1 MTSVEPDIESEALL
15 ETAANDAYQAIIEE
29 EEDVDEANS
38 SQDEDVIWLR
48 EQIENNKA
56 ISWINRPSVYILGL
70 VICIFMIAFA
80 STIGVKQIIL
90 FKLACNTVANSK
102 GYCDPIETQVLVS
115 SYEMYSMVGG
125 TLVSLIPVAKAGE
138 LSDIYGRKPFSLPCL
153 FRRQHLIYV
162 HILYFIIIILSHLN
176 YYWEHNGFLQYVE
189 E

>member
-102 GYCDPIETQVLVS
+102 GY
-115 SYEMYSMVGG
+115 
-125 TLVSLIPVAKAGE
+125 
-138 LSDIYGRKPFSLPCL
+138 
-153 FRRQHLIYV
+153 
-162 HILYFIIIILSHLN
+162 
-176 YYWEHNGFLQYVE
+176 
-189 E
+189 

>member
-15 ETAANDAYQAIIEE
+15 EIAANDAYQAIIEEE

-80 STIGVKQIIL
+80 STI
-90 FKLACNTVANSK
+90 
-102 GYCDPIETQVLVS
+102 
-115 SYEMYSMVGG
+115 
-125 TLVSLIPVAKAGE
+125 E
-138 LSDIYGRKPFSLPCL
+138 LNK
-153 FRRQHLIYV
+153 
-162 HILYFIIIILSHLN
+162 LYFLN
-176 YYWEHNGFLQYVE
+176 
-189 E
+189 

>member
-70 VICIFMIAFA
+70 VICIFMIA
-80 STIGVKQIIL
+80 L
-90 FKLACNTVANSK
+90 L
-102 GYCDPIETQVLVS
+102 PPL
-115 SYEMYSMVGG
+115 
-125 TLVSLIPVAKAGE
+125 E
-138 LSDIYGRKPFSLPCL
+138 LNK
-153 FRRQHLIYV
+153 
-162 HILYFIIIILSHLN
+162 LYFLN
-176 YYWEHNGFLQYVE
+176 
-189 E
+189 